1 MDISW
6 FIAVYVVMV
15 FTGVGAYFWVTAIDD
30 WWEYTVRLLTRG
42 SVKEY
47 RERIENMPWW
57 VAIVS
62 GKGE

>member
-6 FIAVYVVMV
+6 WIAIYGALLIVE
-15 FTGVGAYFWVTAIDD
+15 VGAYFWTTAIDD
-30 WWEYTVRLLTRG
+30 WWEFTVRLLTRG
-42 SVKEY
+42 YVKEY

>member
-6 FIAVYVVMV
+6 VVAVYAVLL
-15 FTGVGAYFWVTAIDD
+15 FTGVGSYIWHNAIDD

-42 SVKEY
+42 YVKEY

-62 GKGE
+62 EKGD